1 MNFWNEKRVRLAN
14 PQAKLYNFYEGWNSK
29 GIKITH
35 GAFEDGNIAIVRQG
49 EERIG
54 IPVEMLDKVLDR
66 AGAIVCTDAKPFM
79 DLNIPIIEV
88 PDLNKSVIYFAKFM
102 RKVFKGKVI
111 AVTGSSGK
119 STVTKMFY
127 DVLSQYGVD
136 SNLNQANT
144 TWGICW
150 NMSNFS
156 LHVPFWAIET
166 SLGGGMTR
174 NSLITR
180 PHYAIVTNVAPVHLK
195 DNQSVE
201 DIARNKAKIFDA
213 VPENGVA
220 VIWRE
225 MDYFDIIETAAKEKN
240 LKIITVGES
249 EQADVKIETGEQN
262 IIHLPDRDCVMKPYL
277 PRHLVLDMAFVLAV
291 VNNMKLSVDDAVEK
305 LNEFQALSGRGEM
318 YKGKILRNR
327 EIVLV
332 DEAFNANPLSMN
344 AALEGFGKMFAGD
357 DKARVLILGDMAEGG
372 PETRQH
378 HLALA
383 HTIKKIQPARILL
396 CGNEMQALWDILKD
410 EYSGQWYPE
419 FQALNK
425 DLLNWLKDGDC
436 VFVKSSHSICLYRVV
451 NYIKLLMAKYNNDS
465 I

>member
-14 PQAKLYNFYEGWNSK
+14 PKAKFYNFYEGWSAK

-35 GAFEDGNIAIVRQG
+35 SSFEDGNIAIVRLG
-49 EERIG
+49 NETIG
-54 IPVEMLDKVLDR
+54 ISEKNLEKVFDKTS
-66 AGAIVCTDAKPFM
+66 AIVCTNAQPFL

-88 PDLNKSVIYFAKFM
+88 PDLNKSVIYFAKFI
-102 RKVFKGKVI
+102 RRVFKGKVI

-127 DVLSQYGVD
+127 DVLEQYGVS

-156 LHVPFWAIET
+156 LHVPYWAIET

-180 PHYAIVTNVAPVHLK
+180 PDYAIVTNVAPVHLK
-195 DNQSVE
+195 DHQCVE
-201 DIARNKAKIFDA
+201 DIARNKARIFDA
-213 VPENGVA
+213 APATGVA
-220 VIWRE
+220 VIYRE
-225 MDYFDIIETAAKEKN
+225 MQYFDIIESAAKEKN

-249 EQADVKIETGEQN
+249 EQADIRIETGEQN
-262 IIHLPDRDCVMKPYL
+262 IIHLPDRVCVMKPFL
-277 PRHLVLDMAFVLAV
+277 PRHIVLDMAFVLAV
-291 VNNMKLSVDDAVEK
+291 INDMGLSVDDALEK
-305 LNEFQALSGRGEM
+305 LNSFQALAGRGEIF
-318 YKGKILRNR
+318 KGKIQKDR

-332 DEAFNANPLSMN
+332 DEAFNANPLSMK
-344 AALEGFGKMFAGD
+344 AALEGFGKMFGGA
-357 DKARVLILGDMAEGG
+357 DKSRVLILGDMAEGG

-383 HTIKKIQPARILL
+383 ETIDKIQPARILL
-396 CGNEMQALWDILKD
+396 CGQEMKNLWDVLKD
-410 EYSGQWYPE
+410 RYSGEWYPE
-419 FQALNK
+419 FSALNK
-425 DLLNWLKDGDC
+425 DILNWLKDGDF
-436 VFVKSSHSICLYRVV
+436 VLVKSSHSICLYRIVS
-451 NYIKLLMAKYNNDS
+451 YLKLLMAKYNES
-465 I
+465 V